1 MNPGDVSYH
10 QPEKDAVR
18 QRVIAHAV
26 ESLTVER
33 ASSPVVT
40 AQEFD
45 RTMDGSDRRIM
56 YESNA
61 VYTDH

>member
-1 MNPGDVSYH
+1 MNPGDLSYT
-10 QPEKDAVR
+10 QPEKYAVR

-26 ESLTVER
+26 QSLTVER

-45 RTMDGSDRRIM
+45 RTMDYCVRFLHEHCD
-56 YESNA
+56 A
-61 VYTDH
+61 D